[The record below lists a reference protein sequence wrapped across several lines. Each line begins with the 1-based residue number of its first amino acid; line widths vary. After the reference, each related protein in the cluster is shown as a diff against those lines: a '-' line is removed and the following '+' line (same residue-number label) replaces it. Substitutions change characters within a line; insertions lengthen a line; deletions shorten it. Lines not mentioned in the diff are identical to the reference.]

1 MRKCTIMFVKLS
13 IISTINIKHASKHVR
28 INTHAVILRT
38 LHELVGEAAG
48 ATLRTHVEEV

>member
-1 MRKCTIMFVKLS
+1 MFVKLS

-28 INTHAVILRT
+28 INTHAVVLRT